1 MDIYDRLIENPLF
14 FKWIYHPGPEID
26 SWWRTYLEMNPAEAD
41 QILQFRHRF
50 KALGFSVEK
59 LSESEKTALTK
70 RIIFELESLEKK
82 KKRNHFF
89 VGLIKYAAVALL
101 FFSIGSIYVYFKM
114 DKKSKDWN
122 ISETRIPSQLQGP
135 VLILP
140 HGNSVPLKKSE
151 SSLDYTN
158 PGEVVLNNDSVIQSR
173 KEVETVEQNQLI
185 IPYGN
190 RSKVIL
196 SDNSVV
202 WLNAG
207 SRLIYP
213 SRFSGQRR
221 EVMLF
226 GEAFFDISKNADMP
240 FVVKTSFLEVKVLG
254 TEFDISAYPED
265 NIIQTVLK
273 EGTVTIHRNSAS
285 LFETDLVLKP
295 NQMASFDKS
304 TQNSKIYEVNANEY
318 AIWTKGLLSFDD
330 LEMCRVLKN
339 LERFYNIQIH
349 YSDPKTGS
357 LRISGK
363 LDLNKDL
370 EEVLEYISK
379 VSETNFAKIDNDN
392 YQIK

>member
-1 MDIYDRLIENPLF
+1 MDIYERLIENPLF

-26 SWWRTYLEMNPAEAD
+26 SWWRTYLELNPSDAD
-41 QILQFRHRF
+41 QILQFKHRF
-50 KALGFSVEK
+50 KVLGFSVEK
-59 LSESEKTALTK
+59 LSEPEKKALTK
-70 RIIFELESLEKK
+70 RIIFEMDSLEKK
-82 KKRNHFF
+82 KKRNHFII
-89 VGLIKYAAVALL
+89 GLTRYAAVALL
-101 FFSIGSIYVYFKM
+101 FFSIGSIYVYVRM
-114 DKKSKDWN
+114 DKKSKEWKVC
-122 ISETRIPSQLQGP
+122 ETRIPSQLQGP

-213 SRFSGQRR
+213 SRFSGERR

-226 GEAFFDISKNADMP
+226 GEAFFDVSKNKDMP

-273 EGTVTIHRNSAS
+273 EGSVTIHRNSAGM
-285 LFETDLVLKP
+285 FEKDLELKP
-295 NQMASFDKS
+295 NQMASFDKGS
-304 TQNSKIYEVNANEY
+304 QNSKIYDVNANEY

-349 YSDPKTGS
+349 YTDPKTGS

-370 EEVLEYISK
+370 EEVLEYLSK
-379 VSETNFAKIDNDN
+379 VSETNFTKIDNDN

>member
-1 MDIYDRLIENPLF
+1 MDIYERLIENPLF

-26 SWWRTYLEMNPAEAD
+26 SWWKTYLEMNPAEVD
-41 QILQFRHRF
+41 DILQFKNKF
-50 KALGFSVEK
+50 KALGFSEEK
-59 LSESEKTALTK
+59 LSESEKKALAK
-70 RIIFELESLEKK
+70 RIILEIESIDRRS
-82 KKRNHFF
+82 KRNQIII
-89 VGLIKYAAVALL
+89 GLTKYAAVALL
-101 FFSIGSIYVYFKM
+101 FFSLGSVYVYLRM
-114 DKKSKDWN
+114 DKKSKEWY

-158 PGEVVLNNDSVIQSR
+158 PGKVVLNNDSVMQSTM
-173 KEVETVEQNQLI
+173 ECETVEQNQLI

-196 SDNSVV
+196 SDNTVV

-213 SRFSGQRR
+213 SRFSGDRR

-226 GEAFFDISKNADMP
+226 GEAFFDVSKNKDMP

-254 TEFDISAYPED
+254 TEFDVSAYPED

-273 EGTVTIHRNSAS
+273 EGIVTIHRNSTS
-285 LFETDLVLKP
+285 LFDNDLVLKP

-304 TQNSKIYEVNANEY
+304 TQNSKIFNVNANEY
-318 AIWTKGLLSFDD
+318 ALWTKGLLSFDD

-349 YSDPKTGS
+349 YTDPKTGS

-370 EEVLEYISK
+370 EEVLEYLSK
-379 VSETNFAKIDNDN
+379 VSETNFKKIDKDN